1 MNIRLSDLNW
11 KTLVNMY
18 YDSDKGMIQTY
29 RVKNT
34 LVTIENGV
42 VIKMLNV

>member
-29 RVKNT
+29 RVKNKLIR
-34 LVTIENGV
+34 LVNGKV
-42 VIKMLNV
+42 TETKRI